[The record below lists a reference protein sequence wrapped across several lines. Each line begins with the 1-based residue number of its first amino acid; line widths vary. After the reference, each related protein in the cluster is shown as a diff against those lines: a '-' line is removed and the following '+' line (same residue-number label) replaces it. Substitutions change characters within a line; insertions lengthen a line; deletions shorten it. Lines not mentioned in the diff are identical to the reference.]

1 MIDLSLFQTNVDNPT
16 FISTAYAML
25 LSFILGCLLAF
36 TYEKTT
42 AEIRLSHHFLQAMI
56 LGAIVAATVMHAIGD
71 SLARGLGMLGAL
83 AIIRFRTS
91 ISNPRNIIFMFASL
105 ATGIACGVYGFNA
118 AFAGVMSFCGA
129 AFVLRFSPF
138 GKTQQLGSIRF
149 KRDRE
154 DPFEEQEVEAI
165 LERFCERFEMS
176 QLQLSVE
183 DLTERELFR
192 YEYIMVLKPGT
203 KEEDLL
209 EAILGTGVL
218 FNVRINRKQQ
228 TEVL

>member
-1 MIDLSLFQTNVDNPT
+1 MIDLSLFQTNVANPT

-25 LSFILGCLLAF
+25 LAFLLGCVLAF

-42 AEIRLSHHFLQAMI
+42 AEIRLSHHFLQALV

-91 ISNPRNIIFMFASL
+91 INNPRNIIFMFAAL

-118 AFAGVMSFCGA
+118 AFAGVMAFCGA
-129 AFVLRFSPF
+129 AFLLRYSPF
-138 GKTQQLGSIRF
+138 GKTQLLGSIRF
-149 KRDRE
+149 KRDRS
-154 DPFEEQEVEAI
+154 DTMDEQEIEAI
-165 LERFCERFEMS
+165 LMRYCERIELR

-183 DLTERELFR
+183 EFTERELFR
-192 YEYIMVLKPGT
+192 YEYTMVLKSKV
-203 KEEDLL
+203 KEEELL
-209 EAILGTGVL
+209 EALLGTKIL
-218 FNVRINRKQQ
+218 FDVRINRKQQ

>member
-1 MIDLSLFQTNVDNPT
+1 MIDLSLFQTNVANPT

-25 LSFILGCLLAF
+25 LAFVLGCLLAF

-42 AEIRLSHHFLQAMI
+42 AEIRLSHHFLQALI

-91 ISNPRNIIFMFASL
+91 IINPRNIIFMFASL

-118 AFAGVMSFCGA
+118 AFAGILAFCGA
-129 AFVLRFSPF
+129 AFVLRYSPF
-138 GKTQQLGSIRF
+138 GRTQQLGSVRF
-149 KRDRE
+149 KRDRH
-154 DPFEEQEVEAI
+154 DPFGEEDVEAI
-165 LERFCERFEMS
+165 LQRFCKRFELR

-183 DLTERELFR
+183 AFTERELFR
-192 YEYIMVLKPGT
+192 YEYVTVLKPGA
-203 KEEDLL
+203 KEEELL
-209 EAILGTGVL
+209 EALLAPGVL
-218 FNVRINRKQQ
+218 FDVRINRKQQ
-228 TEVL
+228 TEAL

>member
-1 MIDLSLFQTNVDNPT
+1 MIDLSLFQTNVANPT
-16 FISTAYAML
+16 FVSTAYAML
-25 LSFILGCLLAF
+25 LAFLLGCLLAF

-42 AEIRLSHHFLQAMI
+42 PEIRLSHHFLQALI
-56 LGAIVAATVMHAIGD
+56 LGSIVAATVMHAIGD

-91 ISNPRNIIFMFASL
+91 INNPRNIIFMFAAL

-118 AFAGVMSFCGA
+118 AFAGVLSFCGA
-129 AFVLRFSPF
+129 AFLLRYSPF
-138 GKTQQLGSIRF
+138 GKTQLQGSVRF
-149 KRDRE
+149 KRDRL
-154 DPFEEQEVEAI
+154 DPMDEKEIEKI
-165 LERFCERFEMS
+165 LMRFCQRIELR

-183 DLTERELFR
+183 EITERELFR
-192 YEYIMVLKPGT
+192 YEYVTVMKPNI

-209 EAILGTGVL
+209 ETLLKTGVL
-218 FNVRINRKQQ
+218 FDVRISRKQQ

>member
-1 MIDLSLFQTNVDNPT
+1 MIDLSLFQTNVANPT
-16 FISTAYAML
+16 FVSTAYAML
-25 LSFILGCLLAF
+25 LAFILGCFLAF

-42 AEIRLSHHFLQAMI
+42 AEIRLSHHFLQALI

-91 ISNPRNIIFMFASL
+91 INNPRNIIFMFASL

-118 AFAGVMSFCGA
+118 AFAGIMSFCGA
-129 AFVLRFSPF
+129 AFVLRYSPF

-149 KRDRE
+149 KRDRN
-154 DPFEEQEVEAI
+154 DAMDEQEIEDI
-165 LERFCERFEMS
+165 LSRFCERFELRE
-176 QLQLSVE
+176 LQLSME
-183 DLTERELFR
+183 EFTERELFR
-192 YEYIMVLKPGT
+192 YDYIMVLKAKV
-203 KEEDLL
+203 KEEELL
-209 EAILGTGVL
+209 EALLGTKVL
-218 FNVRINRKQQ
+218 FNVKINRKQQ

>member
-1 MIDLSLFQTNVDNPT
+1 MPDFSIFQANVANPT
-16 FISTAYAML
+16 LLSTVYAML
-25 LSFILGCLLAF
+25 LAFILGSLIAF

-56 LGAIVAATVMHAIGD
+56 LGAIVAATVMHAVGD

-105 ATGIACGVYGFNA
+105 AAGIACGVYGFNA
-118 AFAGVMSFCGA
+118 AFIGVSTFCGA
-129 AFVLRFSPF
+129 AFLLRFSPF
-138 GKTQQLGSIRF
+138 GKTQQLGNIKL

-154 DPFEEQEVEAI
+154 HFISEEEIGLI
-165 LERFCERFEMS
+165 LRQYCERFELR
-176 QLQLSVE
+176 QLQLTVE
-183 DLTERELFR
+183 ELTEREIFSYD
-192 YEYIMVLKPGT
+192 YEMVFKKGAR
-203 KEEDLL
+203 EEELL
-209 EAILGTGVL
+209 ERLLATERL
-218 FNVRINRKQQ
+218 FNIRINRKTQ

>member
-1 MIDLSLFQTNVDNPT
+1 MIDLSLFQTNVANPT

-25 LSFILGCLLAF
+25 LAFILGCLLAF

-42 AEIRLSHHFLQAMI
+42 AEIRLSHHFLQALI

-91 ISNPRNIIFMFASL
+91 INNPRNIIFMFAAL

-129 AFVLRFSPF
+129 AFMLRYSPF
-138 GKTQQLGSIRF
+138 GKTQELGSIRF

-154 DPFEEQEVEAI
+154 NSFDEQEIEAI
-165 LERFCERFEMS
+165 LLRFCKRIELS

-183 DLTERELFR
+183 EFTERELFR
-192 YEYIMVLKPGT
+192 YEYIMVLKPKA
-203 KEEDLL
+203 KEEDLM
-209 EAILGTGVL
+209 EAIMATGVL